1 MIKNLK
7 PHNVTKSFLEDHL
20 NHVAIRIY
28 AGDSELCDNWEGIES
43 LNGLP
48 CSAYLIYNYS
58 LICRDDDKI
67 VLQRAVEIVKLFVLF
82 QKPLPSFKIIWN
94 LITLPRLRFDCAVRA
109 FENRLGSE
117 KDFVFLRDCEDTARK
132 RFARKLYKDA
142 SEFIADLLAKA
153 A

>member
-1 MIKNLK
+1 MNETLK
-7 PHNVTKSFLEDHL
+7 PHNAIKSFLEAQL
-20 NHVAIRIY
+20 YHVRIRISF
-28 AGDSELCDNWEGIES
+28 GDSELYHNWEGIES

-48 CSAYLIYNYS
+48 LSAYNIYNYS

-82 QKPLPSFKIIWN
+82 QKRLPSFKVIWN

-109 FENRLGSE
+109 FENRLASE
-117 KDFVFLRDCEDTARK
+117 NDFVFLRDREETARE
-132 RFARKLYKDA
+132 RFARKVYKDS
-142 SEFIADLLAKA
+142 SEFIADILARA